1 MRIDLI
7 CSYDDRHAA
16 KILGARWDPQKKV
29 WYVISP
35 KNITLFARWV
45 SEEVMKQY
53 KPKKKKV
60 SKRKKPEPHIRKFK
74 RLINEMDQHMRS
86 I

>member
-16 KILGARWDPQKKV
+16 KLLGARWDSEKKV
-29 WYVISP
+29 WYVVNP

-45 SEEVMKQY
+45 SEEVMKKY

-60 SKRKKPEPHIRKFK
+60 LKKKEVEPHIKKFQ
-74 RLINEMDQHMRS
+74 RFINDMDQHMRS